1 MPTKGVHLD
10 EAWIEILER
19 FCGEGKEFG
28 SISEYIRSLIREDLR
43 KRGFLKNG
51 VQDDPPEVEVTA

>member
-10 EAWIEILER
+10 EEWIRMLKG

-28 SISEYIRSLIREDLR
+28 SISEYLRALVREDLKR
-43 KRGFLKNG
+43 RGF
-51 VQDDPPEVEVTA
+51 